1 MLQTTDQV
9 RVSKTE
15 DRTTFIIT
23 GEVDHHSAKRIKKLI
38 DSEIFIGAPR
48 NVVLDL
54 SSVDFMDSSG
64 LGLIL
69 GRYKISTELG
79 IPFYL
84 SEPAPSVMKILKI
97 SGCDRMINIIKR
109 KKNT

>member
-1 MLQTTDQV
+1 MEKTTYPV
-9 RVSKTE
+9 REIKNDE
-15 DRTTFIIT
+15 RTTFVISGDI
-23 GEVDHHSAKRIKKLI
+23 DHHCAKRINKYI
-38 DSEIFIGAPR
+38 DSQIFVEAPR
-48 NVVLDL
+48 EVVLDL

-84 SEPAPSVMKILKI
+84 SDPAPAVLKILKI
-97 SGCDRMINIIKR
+97 SGCDKMINIIKR
-109 KKNT
+109 KNKK